1 MRAVIGEAVAPA
13 GFKIVAELPAIE
25 EEADLKEQPDWQD
38 RAGRLADRE
47 GDGLVLYMGTIH
59 SRKLSKNDLKQTPT
73 ANFVVKYTNN
83 KYTNKK
89 LNGTVACELSTR
101 KHGATEWWV
110 LLRCC
115 CRRRRRR

>member
-13 GFKIVAELPAIE
+13 GFKIVAELPALE
-25 EEADLKEQPDWQD
+25 EEADLNNLIGKTVLVGWQT
-38 RAGRLADRE
+38 AKVMGW
-47 GDGLVLYMGTIH
+47 YMGTIQ

-73 ANFVVKYTNN
+73 ANFVVKYTN

-110 LLRCC
+110 LLQKAS
-115 CRRRRRR
+115 